1 MGARS
6 WAERKITDYQRP
18 IYFLMIPAD
27 ILKSYGAHLIS
38 LPKGTFLF
46 KESSK
51 PVFYYQVHEGK
62 IKMAN
67 QSYEG
72 KEFVQGFFSNGES
85 FGEPPLFG
93 TFNYP
98 GSAIA
103 VEDSKIWR
111 LEKNIF
117 LELLR
122 NNFDLHY
129 TFTQT
134 LAKRLFYKAMQLR
147 EISSHDPEHRI
158 ITLIDYLRAQENNT
172 DRRFRVK
179 LTRQQLADLTGLRVE
194 TVIRSVKKLE
204 SRGLVIIDGGIVFR
218 LYD

>member
-1 MGARS
+1 
-6 WAERKITDYQRP
+6 
-18 IYFLMIPAD
+18 MIPID
-27 ILKSYGAHLIS
+27 TLKSYGAHLFS

-46 KESSK
+46 KEGNK
-51 PVFYYQVHEGK
+51 PVFYYQVHDGK

-67 QSYEG
+67 HSKDG
-72 KEFVQGFFSNGES
+72 KEFVQGFFSSGES

-117 LELLR
+117 LELLKSD
-122 NNFDLHY
+122 FELHY
-129 TFTQT
+129 AFTQT

-158 ITLIDYLRAQENNT
+158 ITLIDYLRIQENNV
-172 DRRFRVK
+172 DSRFRVK
-179 LTRQQLADLTGLRVE
+179 LTRQQIADLTGLRVE

-204 SRGLVIIDGGIVFR
+204 SKGKVAIENGIVFR
-218 LYD
+218 LFSQ

>member
-1 MGARS
+1 
-6 WAERKITDYQRP
+6 
-18 IYFLMIPAD
+18 MIPAD

-38 LPKGTFLF
+38 LPKGALLF
-46 KESSK
+46 KEGNK
-51 PVFYYQVHEGK
+51 PVFYYQVNEGK
-62 IKMAN
+62 VKMVN
-67 QSYEG
+67 QNEDG

-103 VEDSKIWR
+103 VEDSKVWR
-111 LEKNIF
+111 LEKSIF
-117 LELLR
+117 LELLK
-122 NNFDLHY
+122 NNFELHY

-134 LAKRLFYKAMQLR
+134 LAKRLFYKAMQLK

-158 ITLIDYLRAQENNT
+158 ITLIDYLREQEKST
-172 DRRFRVK
+172 DHRFLVK

-194 TVIRSVKKLE
+194 TVIRSMKKLE
-204 SRGLVIIDGGIVFR
+204 SRGLVAIEKGVVFR
-218 LYD
+218 LFD